1 MIPDGLIYSSE
12 HEWIKVDGNTGRVG
26 ITHHAQEA
34 LGSVVFIELP
44 EVGAQV
50 AAGESLGVLESVK
63 AASDYYAPVSGR
75 VVAVNEEL
83 LDSPGLVNEDPYGKG
98 WLVEI
103 ELKDP
108 SELDG
113 LLSAD
118 GYRELLEREGK

>member
-1 MIPDGLIYSSE
+1 MILEGLFYSSD
-12 HEWIKVDGNTGRVG
+12 HEWVKVEGKIGRVG
-26 ITHHAQEA
+26 ITHHAQDA
-34 LGSVVFIELP
+34 LGSIVFIELP
-44 EVGAQV
+44 EVGTGV

-75 VVAVNEEL
+75 VAAVNEEL

-108 SELDG
+108 ADLDG
-113 LLSAD
+113 LLSAE
-118 GYRELLEREGK
+118 GYRELLDGEGK

>member
-1 MIPDGLIYSSE
+1 MIPEDLIYSSG
-12 HEWIKVDGNTGRVG
+12 HEWIKADGNICRVG

-44 EVGAQV
+44 EAGTDVS
-50 AAGESLGVLESVK
+50 AGESLGVLESVK

-75 VVAVNEEL
+75 IAAVNEEL
-83 LDSPGLVNEDPYGKG
+83 PDSPGLVNEDPYGKG

-118 GYRELLEREGK
+118 GYRELLEQEGK